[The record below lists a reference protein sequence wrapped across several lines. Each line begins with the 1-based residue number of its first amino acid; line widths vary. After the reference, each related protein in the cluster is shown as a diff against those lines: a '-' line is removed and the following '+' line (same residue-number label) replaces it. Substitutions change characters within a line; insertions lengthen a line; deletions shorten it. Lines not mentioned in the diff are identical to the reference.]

1 MRNYSKGSNNRNKF
15 EGRMNNLGTFFFT
28 RARKMETLVGIDRGR
43 VKKGSVRGAE
53 SLLWKMDGDGIFSE
67 R

>member
-1 MRNYSKGSNNRNKF
+1 
-15 EGRMNNLGTFFFT
+15 
-28 RARKMETLVGIDRGR
+28 METLVGIDRGR
-43 VKKGSVRGAE
+43 VKKEGSVRGAE